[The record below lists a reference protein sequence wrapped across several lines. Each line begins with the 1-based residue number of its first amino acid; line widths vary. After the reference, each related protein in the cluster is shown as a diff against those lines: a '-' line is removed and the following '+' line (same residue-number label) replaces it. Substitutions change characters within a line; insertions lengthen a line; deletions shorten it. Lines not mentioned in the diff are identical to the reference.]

1 MPLLKN
7 RAKFDTS
14 GIYGFDR
21 GGFDFDLETTYT
33 LKIYNTSDVKVAEI
47 AGNLENTT
55 LTQLIFKT
63 NRKGGCGPFSFELA
77 EPYTTATISY
87 NYKVEIYLFDHFS
100 PWFTGYI
107 EEMPEVGTDKRQF
120 YSGYGYF
127 EKCNKKLVNT
137 NFTATEVSAIATTVL
152 DDDIIANYSAITK
165 NTDKIEATGYTL
177 AGTLQFERQF
187 ARDVFDLL
195 ADIANDYEF
204 GVDHEGE
211 FFFRAIDTTILE
223 RFWVGTHLTDFIPE
237 KNYSQIV
244 NRWYVYAPPFS
255 DGSNY
260 QIMVENAA
268 SQSSYG
274 LAEDFIEAPAIINLY
289 SSTDLASGITPTTNP
304 VAGTPA
310 NMTDGSASTLW
321 ESGANQAIGHWIKID
336 LGATKDSVAKLVLDS
351 IHATAQEYHAT
362 KFKVETSTD
371 DATYTERF
379 ACTSDPGWKPTVT
392 FSPVAARYVKITLTA
407 AASVHWKVGEVEV
420 YELDTADLERWGA
433 QVVADSKDPVLRAEV
448 TIRGIDK
455 VISKRPIVAAIH
467 PTGKCRVTD
476 RDGTTTHDYAI
487 ISCEYVLSS
496 SGFDLHIELGHTKPE
511 ISDQIRLLKRQIAEN
526 RLLGIRRGDNIASG
540 TGFEQGSIKSTYIGE
555 NEIHTPHLRALAV
568 IAGKLSVVGLDANGK
583 LVLSEVGSG
592 DLDDIGDGSTYG
604 KVNITDI
611 SAGRINLNYGTGKV
625 KLGLEAIGAGLD
637 GLLINDG
644 TYDRVAVGEVA
655 AATYG
660 LTARDA
666 SGNVTVDLG
675 RLMGASN
682 YQFVA
687 AENSI
692 STNSGSYVNMTNVT
706 ITHTYPKCVA
716 LLLFVG
722 RLDTLTDTVTN
733 ALVKFY
739 EGAAALGYWT
749 GIAQDIKAVAT
760 NMHVMSLSAGSH
772 TINCKWMTT
781 GGAGTIYITQRRLM
795 ILYWEV
801 Q

>member
-255 DGSNY
+255 DG
-260 QIMVENAA
+260 
-268 SQSSYG
+268 
-274 LAEDFIEAPAIINLY
+274 
-289 SSTDLASGITPTTNP
+289 
-304 VAGTPA
+304 
-310 NMTDGSASTLW
+310 
-321 ESGANQAIGHWIKID
+321 
-336 LGATKDSVAKLVLDS
+336 
-351 IHATAQEYHAT
+351 
-362 KFKVETSTD
+362 
-371 DATYTERF
+371 
-379 ACTSDPGWKPTVT
+379 
-392 FSPVAARYVKITLTA
+392 
-407 AASVHWKVGEVEV
+407 
-420 YELDTADLERWGA
+420 
-433 QVVADSKDPVLRAEV
+433 
-448 TIRGIDK
+448 
-455 VISKRPIVAAIH
+455 
-467 PTGKCRVTD
+467 
-476 RDGTTTHDYAI
+476 
-487 ISCEYVLSS
+487 
-496 SGFDLHIELGHTKPE
+496 
-511 ISDQIRLLKRQIAEN
+511 
-526 RLLGIRRGDNIASG
+526 
-540 TGFEQGSIKSTYIGE
+540 
-555 NEIHTPHLRALAV
+555 
-568 IAGKLSVVGLDANGK
+568 
-583 LVLSEVGSG
+583 
-592 DLDDIGDGSTYG
+592 
-604 KVNITDI
+604 
-611 SAGRINLNYGTGKV
+611 
-625 KLGLEAIGAGLD
+625 
-637 GLLINDG
+637 
-644 TYDRVAVGEVA
+644 
-655 AATYG
+655 
-660 LTARDA
+660 
-666 SGNVTVDLG
+666 
-675 RLMGASN
+675 
-682 YQFVA
+682 
-687 AENSI
+687 
-692 STNSGSYVNMTNVT
+692 
-706 ITHTYPKCVA
+706 
-716 LLLFVG
+716 
-722 RLDTLTDTVTN
+722 
-733 ALVKFY
+733 
-739 EGAAALGYWT
+739 
-749 GIAQDIKAVAT
+749 
-760 NMHVMSLSAGSH
+760 
-772 TINCKWMTT
+772 
-781 GGAGTIYITQRRLM
+781 
-795 ILYWEV
+795 
-801 Q
+801 